1 MASASCFSTTPN
13 LARDCKYGE
22 SFQHPDPELF
32 AVAEKQKIDWS
43 ANCMGLLSE
52 RELRLY
58 LDVLRLEL
66 IALRE
71 VNLATL
77 NILIKAHVEQIPFQA
92 LDAFIGYQS
101 PLDDDS
107 VFDKVIMQRRGG
119 FCFELNSVFGR
130 LLLTLGFKFHMLAA
144 RIRWGAPNEHATHAS
159 WDTCS
164 FASTSAMKGSTSLTW
179 GFGGPNPFKAMPVE
193 GEAEPYRVQMLDEE
207 RNIEVAIKS
216 TGRKGAPVSW
226 RPIYHVFPHPQKWI
240 DFVSQNWYV
249 TQHPRS
255 LFRHFLMVGRFV
267 DGSWLTL
274 VNGRFCRRSISG
286 QVEQRNI
293 SDVDEVI
300 HLFDTEFA
308 LKLNSDIDLDF
319 LRSKINSA
327 ISKIKLLSE
336 PKLLVCMLVLLNQLL
351 A

>member
-1 MASASCFSTTPN
+1 MQKLAPFLQHLPSSASARPRRSKQVAVAMASASCFSTTPN
-13 LARDCKYGE
+13 LVRDCQYGE

-32 AVAEKQKIDWS
+32 AVAAKQKIDWS

-107 VFDKVIMQRRGG
+107 VFDKVIIQRRGG

-144 RIRWGAPNEHATHAS
+144 RIRWGRPMNTPLTPLGHLLFCIDLGDEGQH
-159 WDTCS
+159 
-164 FASTSAMKGSTSLTW
+164 FADV

-216 TGRKGAPVSW
+216 TGRKGAP
-226 RPIYHVFPHPQKWI
+226 
-240 DFVSQNWYV
+240 
-249 TQHPRS
+249 HPRS

-319 LRSKINSA
+319 LRSKIHSA
-327 ISKIKLLSE
+327 I
-336 PKLLVCMLVLLNQLL
+336 
-351 A
+351 

>member
-13 LARDCKYGE
+13 LVRDCQYGE

-32 AVAEKQKIDWS
+32 AVAAKQKIDWS

-107 VFDKVIMQRRGG
+107 VFDKVIIQRRGG

-144 RIRWGAPNEHATHAS
+144 RIRWGRPMNTPLTPLGHLLFCIDLGDEGQH
-159 WDTCS
+159 
-164 FASTSAMKGSTSLTW
+164 FADV

-319 LRSKINSA
+319 LRSKIHSA
-327 ISKIKLLSE
+327 I
-336 PKLLVCMLVLLNQLL
+336 
-351 A
+351 